1 MALTGNNS
9 IKVTTRAPVMHRET
23 VNRGPDV
30 GQSQV
35 GTPLNETQPPRAG
48 YMEVLFD
55 VDGYALTHGRHL
67 FAASQWLGELIG
79 ADVKWP
85 TAANTVRDY
94 LTAKGHTTDHV
105 DAQIVRL
112 EPLFAPWLAQVRRVP
127 GKAD

>member
-9 IKVTTRAPVMHRET
+9 IKVKTSAPVTHREAI
-23 VNRGPDV
+23 NRGPEV

-35 GTPLNETQPPRAG
+35 GTPHNETQPPRAG
-48 YMEVLFD
+48 LMEMLFD
-55 VDGYALTHGRHL
+55 ADGYALTHGRNL

-94 LTAKGHTTDHV
+94 LIGKGHTTDHT

-127 GKAD
+127 TKAV